1 MEIVTVMIKT
11 IYKLDDHIYYFENIA
26 HVYCCIISHFIV
38 SIYKYRY
45 RGNNG
50 NGKGGF
56 DSLNNNEQVFI
67 ANPTLQ
73 KYQVWYVHLFS
84 GTFLIPE
91 NMLLS
96 VLRNIPLP

>member
-1 MEIVTVMIKT
+1 MEIVRVMIKT
-11 IYKLDDHIYYFENIA
+11 IYKLDDHINYFENIA
-26 HVYCCIISHFIV
+26 HVFCCIISHFIV

-56 DSLNNNEQVFI
+56 DSLNNNEQVYI

-73 KYQVWYVHLFS
+73 KYQVC
-84 GTFLIPE
+84 P
-91 NMLLS
+91 S
-96 VLRNIPLP
+96 VLKNIPLP

>member
-1 MEIVTVMIKT
+1 MEIVRVMIKT
-11 IYKLDDHIYYFENIA
+11 IYKLDDHIYYFEIIA
-26 HVYCCIISHFIV
+26 YVFCCIISHFIV

-73 KYQVWYVHLFS
+73 KYQVC
-84 GTFLIPE
+84 P
-91 NMLLS
+91 S
-96 VLRNIPLP
+96 VLKNIPHP

>member
-1 MEIVTVMIKT
+1 MEIVRVMIKT
-11 IYKLDDHIYYFENIA
+11 ISKLDDHIDYFENIA
-26 HVYCCIISHFIV
+26 YVFCSIIFHFIV

-73 KYQVWYVHLFS
+73 KYQVR
-84 GTFLIPE
+84 P
-91 NMLLS
+91 S
-96 VLRNIPLP
+96 VLKNIPLP